1 MAAGLDRNLFGPS
14 ADAAWDAL
22 LGIAGHGGGNFP
34 PTTSRLL
41 CRRGGGW
48 EIQPDAPTASRDLL
62 SLYLPLVSA
71 GADAC
76 WVVGHLG
83 QSLNGCIA
91 TYDGESRTDTCSVTG
106 QENITHLHRMR
117 ALCDAVLVG
126 ASTVADDDPRLT
138 TRLVPGTSPIRVVL
152 DPQRRLAS
160 HHRVF
165 QDGAAPTL
173 LCVGDE
179 RRGPPSGNAELL
191 VIPGGAQGLRLD
203 VLVQVLAARGL
214 KRLFIE
220 GGGVTVSRFLATGCL
235 SRLQIAVAPLLIG
248 QGRLGLDLE
257 RCDRLADAL
266 RPRPRIYRMGADLLY
281 DLELGAVPGDGRCGQ
296 DPCIPGL
303 ERVM

>member
-165 QDGAAPTL
+165 RDGAAPTL
-173 LCVGDE
+173 LCVGEE
-179 RRGPPSGNAELL
+179 RRGRPPGHAELL
-191 VIPGGAQGLRLD
+191 VIPGGADGLRLD

-248 QGRLGLDLE
+248 QGRLGLDLA
-257 RCDRLADAL
+257 RCHRLADAL
-266 RPRPRIYRMGADLLY
+266 RLTPRIFRMGADLLY
-281 DLELGAVPGDGRCGQ
+281 DLELGVVPGDGRFGQ
-296 DPCIPGL
+296 EPCVPGL